1 MEREYFDQSDRL
13 NERKVTLKRKYTENY
28 PAITAGKSARIRN
41 KMLEAIADGKITQD
55 QFNAMLSELSA
66 DSKRW
71 MKRNSKFFSISED
84 GVTLTKSGSR
94 ILKQIKIEKP
104 TMRKLVMES
113 FNDFASNDGV
123 NENVELINERYVKS
137 VGYKAAAE
145 RIEDLARQLD
155 PNSRLCKGISKGA
168 DNVAPEFKEM
178 KKHMD
183 EIYTIWQEIEYT
195 IEMSNESVVTEDVLC
210 EATVEMDAMDP
221 DNKDFLK
228 FLKKNRVKI
237 ISKDMLQG
245 PHGGTPVITMQG
257 KRKDLENVLADGEYG
272 WDDADLAEYIEE
284 SVNENME
291 LKKLED
297 AIKMFQDKIKGQGR
311 VTNARDEEHLENLIR
326 IYKEMGGKKIKESVD
341 TEIITEAFKSSKLRN
356 LMNATD
362 TSGRDIKQLADAFY
376 GFSKLKLDKVEDQHL
391 QDFSASGATKQF
403 RSNKDVVVFYIIDNE
418 KENPYAPRDNYNY
431 NLYTTLRPGILAVTV
446 GGNFV
451 GIDQSVNK
459 TAGKYKYKKT
469 LGKAKE
475 TAIGGNKNYSGWDA
489 TGLATLKRISEVADR
504 AIVINMQALRD
515 DDGGFDS
522 RKDIANRVDAKS
534 GAIAFKSDKD
544 FKKANMARYQEILST
559 KAAKLPLDKMV
570 EDAINLLTKHIA
582 DAIKTGEKT
591 SYGEIK
597 LGQDKKGRDIKATDA
612 SNMMSNIL
620 HDFERYVRYM
630 SDAEK
635 EKESGYST
643 GYYEKSAKE
652 YAKNISDRVKKVKN
666 MDYAW

>member
-1 MEREYFDQSDRL
+1 MERDHFDQSDRL

-28 PAITAGKSARIRN
+28 PAITAGASARIRN

-55 QFNAMLSELSA
+55 QFNAMLSELST

-71 MKRNSKFFSISED
+71 MKRNSKFFNVSED

-94 ILKQIKIEKP
+94 ILKQIKTEKP

-113 FNDFASNDGV
+113 FNDFVSNDDV
-123 NENVELINERYVKS
+123 NENVEMINERYVKS

-168 DNVAPEFKEM
+168 DNVVPEFKEM

-195 IEMSNESVVTEDVLC
+195 IEMSNESVVTEEVLC

-245 PHGGTPVITMQG
+245 PGSGTPVITMQG

-284 SVNENME
+284 SV
-291 LKKLED
+291 D
-297 AIKMFQDKIKGQGR
+297 
-311 VTNARDEEHLENLIR
+311 V
-326 IYKEMGGKKIKESVD
+326 EMIS
-341 TEIITEAFKSSKLRN
+341 EAFKSSKLRN
-356 LMNATD
+356 LMNTTD
-362 TSGRDIKQLADAFY
+362 ASGRDIKQLAKAFY

-391 QDFSASGATKQF
+391 QDYSASEATKQF
-403 RSNKDVVVFYIIDNE
+403 RSNKDAVVFYIIDNE
-418 KENPYAPRDNYNY
+418 KQNPYAPRDNYNY
-431 NLYTTLRPGILAVTV
+431 NLHTDLRPGILAVTV
-446 GGNFV
+446 GGNK
-451 GIDQSVNK
+451 S
-459 TAGKYKYKKT
+459 
-469 LGKAKE
+469 
-475 TAIGGNKNYSGWDA
+475 YSGWDA

-504 AIVINMQALRD
+504 AIVINIQALRAD
-515 DDGGFDS
+515 ADGIDS
-522 RKDIANRVDAKS
+522 RKEIEARIEAKS

-570 EDAINLLTKHIA
+570 EDSINLLTKHIA

-597 LGQDKKGRDIKATDA
+597 LGQDKRGRDIKATDA

-620 HDFERYVRYM
+620 HDYERYVRYM
-630 SDAEK
+630 ADAEK

-643 GYYEKSAKE
+643 GYYEKEAKQ
-652 YAKNISDRVKKVKN
+652 YAKNISDRVKKVKD